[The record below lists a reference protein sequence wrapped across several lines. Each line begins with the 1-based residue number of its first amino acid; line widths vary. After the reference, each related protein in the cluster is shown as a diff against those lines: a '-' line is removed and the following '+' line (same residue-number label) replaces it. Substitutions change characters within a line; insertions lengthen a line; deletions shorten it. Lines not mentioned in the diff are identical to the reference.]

1 MLHIKAAKHIFDFKL
16 WLSFDD
22 GSSGEVDLNGMLI
35 GSIFEP
41 LKNIDVFSQ
50 VAIDSE
56 LETVVWPN
64 GADLAPKYLKE
75 LYNKQIKQDK

>member
-1 MLHIKAAKHIFDFKL
+1 MLHIIAAKHISDFKL

-22 GSSGEVDLNGMLI
+22 GSSGEVDLKGMLI
-35 GSIFEP
+35 GPMFEP

-64 GADLAPKYLKE
+64 GVDLAPEYLKE
-75 LYNKQIKQDK
+75 LYSKQINK